1 MKMYCICTPHFNR
14 KNELILFRG
23 RKPVSTPKFWS
34 PGVIGDEVWGNIS
47 SWGGGSWYDA
57 TDRKWYMFATE
68 LADHCGVDTWTTN
81 SRTIRASSASA
92 DGLYEREAVVVPIW
106 SHEVEVTRGD
116 NGEYVAGLQKFG
128 GRNGFPPPEKNEL
141 VLF

>member
-1 MKMYCICTPHFNR
+1 METKSGATS
-14 KNELILFRG
+14 
-23 RKPVSTPKFWS
+23 V
-34 PGVIGDEVWGNIS
+34 V
-47 SWGGGSWYDA
+47 GGGSWYDA

-68 LADHCGVDTWTTN
+68 LADHCGMDTWTTN

-141 VLF
+141 VLFIKWGGAESDTVPFRREPNTPF